1 MLHISRQF
9 VERWAEEYNKRVYRW
24 THVEREI
31 REWLATRLEP
41 KYLNKRA
48 FLLTCWWKTG
58 QMPNYVRSN
67 PFRLVMRAT
76 HLASEVESNDRLKL
90 RILLLLDGVD
100 VPIASTILHFL
111 QPDRFPLFD
120 AHVRSSLKKAGK
132 WHRSVDDESE
142 DAWLEYVNIMRELAG
157 NLGVG
162 LRELDKALWI
172 YDRLGVNTSPLIS

>member
-9 VERWAEEYNKRVYRW
+9 VEQWSEKYDKAIYRW
-24 THVEREI
+24 TSVEREV
-31 REWLATRLEP
+31 RGWLATRPEP
-41 KYLNKRA
+41 KYLNKRT
-48 FLLTCWWKTG
+48 FLLICWWKTG
-58 QMPNYVRSN
+58 QMANYVRSN

-90 RILLLLDGVD
+90 RILLLLGGVD

-111 QPDRFPLFD
+111 QPDRFPIFD
-120 AHVRSSLKKAGK
+120 MHVRSSLEKAGK

-142 DAWLEYVNIMRELAG
+142 DAWLEYVDVMRDLAN

-162 LRELDKALWI
+162 LRELDKALWT
-172 YDRLGVNTSPLIS
+172 YDKWG